1 MKRKKILAI
10 SIVCVLLV
18 GGGSV
23 GGAAYYK
30 KSKNEKR
37 VVNVTPVV
45 NMMGYDYGSEKTI
58 DGTVITGS
66 KQNVMLE
73 KDQVVQSVLVKKGD
87 KVKVGTP
94 LIAYDTTALKL
105 AVQEKKNAVDAAED
119 DLRQARKE
127 LERLQ
132 SLHPAEDQAYDMIDD
147 YDEPEEPDLEE
158 DPTAGE
164 VVAPVFPTTE
174 PTTTDETEPTGEEST
189 TESTDVTE
197 APTEEPTQ
205 PDDGHL
211 HSIMKDAS
219 QGDGSMEKPYDF
231 YCESNTI
238 VGADLL
244 LELQQSN
251 SYARFIV
258 PKEGYRWLIQGSAL
272 PETLTD
278 WAVNQGVSVA
288 EDGMVS
294 VDFKQVSFGIFQM
307 QGTGGSSSAEDWG
320 FDEDVDFGGDDWSD
334 DSSDGESEDYMYS
347 AQELSNMIQKQ
358 QSKIK
363 TLEFTKKSADLDYE
377 VAQKKQDDGMERSLI
392 DGVVTEIHSDL
403 TEKEAETKP
412 YLVIQGSGGLQ
423 VKGTISEWN
432 LNQLQVGTEIQAMSY
447 DTGDSFTMTVTGVD
461 DIPATDGNV
470 PYVENPSSSVYTFE
484 AETSEQHDIAVG
496 SWLSLSLQEAAD
508 TSTFYLPLQYVRKE
522 NGQYYVMKANDQNRL
537 EKQWIQT
544 GKIRYGS
551 EIEIK
556 SGVSETDRLCFP
568 YGKDVK
574 EGVRT
579 KDTDEVQW

>member
-1 MKRKKILAI
+1 MKRKKIFAI
-10 SIVCVLLV
+10 SIVCVLLI

-73 KDQVVQSVLVKKGD
+73 KNQVVQSVLVKKGD

-132 SLHPAEDQAYDMIDD
+132 SLHPAEDQVYDMIDD

-174 PTTTDETEPTGEEST
+174 PPTTDEEPTDET
-189 TESTDVTE
+189 DDTESTDPTE
-197 APTEEPTQ
+197 EPTEEPTQ

-231 YCESNTI
+231 YCESDTI

-244 LELQQSN
+244 LELQQS
-251 SYARFIV
+251 
-258 PKEGYRWLIQGSAL
+258 
-272 PETLTD
+272 
-278 WAVNQGVSVA
+278 
-288 EDGMVS
+288 
-294 VDFKQVSFGIFQM
+294 
-307 QGTGGSSSAEDWG
+307 SS
-320 FDEDVDFGGDDWSD
+320 
-334 DSSDGESEDYMYS
+334 
-347 AQELSNMIQKQ
+347 
-358 QSKIK
+358 
-363 TLEFTKKSADLDYE
+363 
-377 VAQKKQDDGMERSLI
+377 
-392 DGVVTEIHSDL
+392 
-403 TEKEAETKP
+403 
-412 YLVIQGSGGLQ
+412 
-423 VKGTISEWN
+423 
-432 LNQLQVGTEIQAMSY
+432 
-447 DTGDSFTMTVTGVD
+447 
-461 DIPATDGNV
+461 
-470 PYVENPSSSVYTFE
+470 
-484 AETSEQHDIAVG
+484 
-496 SWLSLSLQEAAD
+496 
-508 TSTFYLPLQYVRKE
+508 
-522 NGQYYVMKANDQNRL
+522 
-537 EKQWIQT
+537 
-544 GKIRYGS
+544 
-551 EIEIK
+551 
-556 SGVSETDRLCFP
+556 
-568 YGKDVK
+568 
-574 EGVRT
+574 
-579 KDTDEVQW
+579 